1 MTPAG
6 DELRALGA
14 WEIAEAVRARRVTPE
29 EVVDAFAGP
38 LEAED
43 LNAVITL
50 CLDEAR
56 TRARA
61 GVTGPLAGVPVLVK
75 DLFDTAG
82 VRTTY
87 GSSLFAGHV
96 PTVTATAVERWER
109 AGALVLGKA
118 NLHEFAWG
126 VTSQN
131 PHYGTVGNPVRPGS
145 VAGGSSGGSAAGL
158 AAGLCALSLGTDTG
172 GSVRIPA
179 ACCDVVGYKPRIGA
193 VPEAGCRPLSPS
205 FDVMGAMARGVRDTV
220 LGHAALTGAE
230 VPAARLDGLVV
241 GVRGEVPEAG
251 RLEALGARLT
261 AAELPEPEADVVP
274 LFMLECAVTH
284 RDTFPSRRDAYGP
297 DIAEKL
303 DMARLVPAIDVEE
316 ARRALPRWRAAA
328 TELPAVDLVVSPTL
342 GIPVPADDCWELDV
356 RAGLTL
362 HTRPWNLLDWPAIAV
377 GPLQI
382 AGRDEAVVLGAALA
396 WEEAYGR
403 PGR

>member
-6 DELRALGA
+6 DDLRALGA

-56 TRARA
+56 ARARV

-158 AAGLCALSLGTDTG
+158 AAGLCALALGTDTG

-205 FDVMGAMARGVRDTV
+205 FDVMGAMARSVRDTV

-230 VPAARLDGLVV
+230 VPAARLEGLVV
-241 GVRGEVPEAG
+241 GVLGEVPEAG

-303 DMARLVPAIDVEE
+303 DMARQVPAIDVEE
-316 ARRALPRWRAAA
+316 ARRALPVWRAAA
-328 TELPAVDLVVSPTL
+328 AALPPVDLVVSPTL
-342 GIPVPADDCWELDV
+342 GIPVPPDDCWELDV

-377 GPLQI
+377 GGLQI

-396 WEEAYGR
+396 WEEAYGP
-403 PGR
+403 PGG

>member
-29 EVVDAFAGP
+29 EVIDAFAGP

-56 TRARA
+56 ARAR
-61 GVTGPLAGVPVLVK
+61 VRVMGPLAGVPVLVK

-158 AAGLCALSLGTDTG
+158 AAGLCALALGTDTG

-205 FDVMGAMARGVRDTV
+205 FDVMGAMARSVRDTV

-241 GVRGEVPEAG
+241 GVLGEVPEAG

-316 ARRALPRWRAAA
+316 ARRALPPWRAAA
-328 TELPAVDLVVSPTL
+328 AALPPVDLVVSPTL
-342 GIPVPADDCWELDV
+342 GIPVPPDDCWELDV
-356 RAGLTL
+356 RGGLTL
-362 HTRPWNLLDWPAIAV
+362 HTRPWNLLDWPAIAI
-377 GPLQI
+377 GGLQI

-396 WEEAYGR
+396 WEEAYGP
-403 PGR
+403 PGG